1 MKHIGIY
8 SILMA
13 ACLMASC
20 HPGEKHHGAHDHEGE
35 EKEDH
40 SGEIVMTDEQM
51 EKAGV
56 DIETVEPGD
65 FTAVMK
71 AAGQIVR
78 RQGDEQTVSAT
89 ISGIVYWRNASL
101 SEGSQVGS
109 GQPLADITARHLQD
123 GDPIAKAKATFEA
136 AKSEMERVK
145 PLADENILS
154 QREYEQARLNYQTA
168 KAAYEGIA
176 ASKSGSAVVTTGM
189 GGFIKSLIVKSGD
202 YVNVGDPIAVV
213 TQNRRQQLV
222 VDVPECAYR
231 NMNDIRSAN
240 FKATGNDNVYKL
252 SELNGK
258 LISYSRTLPE
268 GSAYLPATFEFDNV
282 GDIIAGS
289 FVEVYLLLKQKQNVI
304 TVPNTSLTEE
314 QGLYYVYVK
323 KHNHNHEAHEDHE
336 HEDHD
341 HEAHE
346 GHEHK
351 GEEGIFEKREVKI
364 GQTDGVRT
372 EILSGLKAGECVVT
386 EGAYQVKLAASSSVI
401 PEGHNHNH

>member
-8 SILMA
+8 IILMA

-35 EKEDH
+35 ENEDH

-123 GDPIAKAKATFEA
+123 GDPIAKAKASFEA

-372 EILSGLKAGECVVT
+372 EILSGLKAGECIVT

>member
-8 SILMA
+8 SLLMA

-336 HEDHD
+336 HEGHD

-372 EILSGLKAGECVVT
+372 EILSGLKAGECIVT
-386 EGAYQVKLAASSSVI
+386 EGAYQVKLAASSSAI

>member
-35 EKEDH
+35 ENEDH

-109 GQPLADITARHLQD
+109 GLPLADITARHLQD
-123 GDPIAKAKATFEA
+123 GDPIAKAKASFEA

-145 PLADENILS
+145 PLADENIVS

-304 TVPNTSLTEE
+304 TVSNTALTEE

-336 HEDHD
+336 HE
-341 HEAHE
+341 
-346 GHEHK
+346 

-386 EGAYQVKLAASSSVI
+386 VGAYQVKLAASSSAI

>member
-346 GHEHK
+346 SHEHK

-372 EILSGLKAGECVVT
+372 EILSGLKAGECIVT

>member
-56 DIETVEPGD
+56 DIETVELGD

-145 PLADENILS
+145 PLADENIVS

-372 EILSGLKAGECVVT
+372 EILSGLKAGECIVT
-386 EGAYQVKLAASSSVI
+386 EGAYQVKLAASSSAI

>member
-123 GDPIAKAKATFEA
+123 GDPIAKAKASFEA

-372 EILSGLKAGECVVT
+372 EILSGLKAGECIVT